1 LKNARTTTEIAD
13 ALEEVQVTLDV
24 LVAHLGLSEQVQAAL
39 LSKQAKAERSRLEIE
54 RSLGH
59 GLDAGG
65 RSDEVG
71 SD

>member
-1 LKNARTTTEIAD
+1 LKNAQTTEIAE

-39 LSKQAKAERSRLEIE
+39 LNKQAKVERSRLEIE

-59 GLDAGG
+59 GVDAGRG
-65 RSDEVG
+65 SDESSG
-71 SD
+71 G